1 VPEGHS
7 LVLAARRIEPVVG
20 QHVTAGLLAGTDVA
34 AVETQGKHL
43 LVHGED
49 GRSLHVHLGM
59 NGRVRLAEAGAGRG
73 RHVMRTAAGDV
84 VIAGTSRVEVVRT
97 VRLQLGPDLLGRSFD
112 AAAYVRRA
120 RKLERPVAELLLD
133 QRVLAGIGNIVR
145 AEMLWEL
152 GQDPFAP
159 AASLSDRRLLELAV
173 VARRML
179 RAGVADNGRLPQRVY
194 RRTGRPCLRC
204 ATPVDS
210 VMQGAEAPRRLYFCP
225 GCQCAKRGQT
235 PFGAQ
240 TS

>member
-43 LVHGED
+43 LVHGDD

-59 NGRVRLAEAGAGRG
+59 NGRVRLTEAGAGRG
-73 RHVMRTAAGDV
+73 RHVIRTAAGDV
-84 VIAGTSRVEVVRT
+84 VIAGTSRVQIVRG
-97 VRLQLGPDLLGRSFD
+97 VRLRLGPDLLGSSFD
-112 AAAYVRRA
+112 AAAYLNRA
-120 RKLERPVAELLLD
+120 RRRERPVAELLLD

-145 AEMLWEL
+145 AEVLWEL
-152 GQDPFAP
+152 RQDPFAP

-179 RAGVADNGRLPQRVY
+179 RAGVEQRGRLPRRVY
-194 RRTGRPCLRC
+194 RQTGRPCPRC
-204 ATPVDS
+204 AAPIDS
-210 VMQGAEAPRRLYFCP
+210 VMLGAETPRRLYFCP
-225 GCQCAKRGQT
+225 GCQT
-235 PFGAQ
+235 P
-240 TS
+240 

>member
-20 QHVTAGLLAGTDVA
+20 QHITAGLLAGTDVA
-34 AVETQGKHL
+34 AVETRGKHL
-43 LVHGED
+43 LVHGDD

-84 VIAGTSRVEVVRT
+84 VIAGTSRVEVVRG
-97 VRLQLGPDLLGRSFD
+97 VRLRLGPDLLGGSFD
-112 AAAYVRRA
+112 TAAYLSRA
-120 RKLERPVAELLLD
+120 RRLERPVAELLLD

-145 AEMLWEL
+145 AEALWEVR
-152 GQDPFAP
+152 QDPFAP

-179 RAGVADNGRLPQRVY
+179 RAGVAQHGRLPQRVY
-194 RRTGRPCLRC
+194 GQTGHPCPRC
-204 ATPVDS
+204 AVPIDS

-225 GCQCAKRGQT
+225 GCQA
-235 PFGAQ
+235 
-240 TS
+240 S